1 MSATYEPIA
10 TTTLGSTQTAI
21 TFDISSTANQ
31 GYTDLIAIATIAATT
46 SPDDIRFR
54 FNGDTATSY
63 SFTTLFGTG
72 SGSGGSARASNVSSG
87 SGSYYG
93 TPGTTVNASVQIIQF
108 MNYSNSTT
116 YKTVIAR
123 GNRSD
128 SGVDSTVS
136 LWRNTA
142 PITSITFGIG
152 GSLSN
157 TIAIGSSITL
167 YGIKAE

>member
-1 MSATYEPIA
+1 MSSTYEPIA
-10 TTTLGSTQTAI
+10 TTTLGSTASSI
-21 TFDISSTANQ
+21 TFSSISSA
-31 GYTDLIAIATIAATT
+31 YTDIIAVATIAATT
-46 SPDDIRFR
+46 TPDDIRFR
-54 FNGDTATSY
+54 VNGDTGSNY
-63 SFTTLFGTG
+63 SFTTMFGTG
-72 SGSGGSARASNVSSG
+72 SSAGSARATSVSSG

-93 TPGTTVNASVQIIQF
+93 TPGTTVNGSVQIIQF
-108 MNYSNSTT
+108 MNYSNATT

-128 SGVDSTVS
+128 SGVDTTVS

-142 PITSITFGIG
+142 AINSITFGIG

-167 YGIKAE
+167 YGIKAA